1 MGGKEV
7 RNDSNLVFDC
17 FSEAVINLRK
27 KVHSGS
33 RFRREKSPPRQKG
46 RAASGGRSRQL
57 RGHISNHKHQ
67 LEVG

>member
-33 RFRREKSPPRQKG
+33 RFRREESAEAERQG
-46 RAASGGRSRQL
+46 SEWREEQAAEGSHL
-57 RGHISNHKHQ
+57 
-67 LEVG
+67 